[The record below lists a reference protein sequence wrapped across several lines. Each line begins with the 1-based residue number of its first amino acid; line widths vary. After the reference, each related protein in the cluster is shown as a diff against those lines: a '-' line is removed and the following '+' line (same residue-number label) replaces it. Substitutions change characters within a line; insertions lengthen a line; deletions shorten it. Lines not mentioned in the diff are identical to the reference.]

1 MTVKDSRL
9 YLWLDE
15 LHLQVLRAKHR
26 LRENPDREA
35 LADIVATELPFC
47 VRQVEAAW
55 RAYEAAQ
62 P

>member
-15 LHLQVLRAKHR
+15 KVLRAKHR

-35 LADIVATELPFC
+35 LADSVAELPFC